1 MIRRVITYKCISP
14 PPDISQ
20 WAILIPKSLVVSKSA
35 KSVPIHYSDLQLC
48 HTKIPNQ
55 DTISLPM
62 RKCTKDAG
70 SISQLNMIVFCWG
83 ISKESLSMVLFTVHN
98 NVCTVS
104 FTHFHFLEFITWWS
118 SELMWNFQSFWIW
131 ICQLKLAIIV
141 RISLLEATEYSKHTA
156 KVR

>member
-20 WAILIPKSLVVSKSA
+20 WAILFPKSLVVSKSA

-83 ISKESLSMVLFTVHN
+83 ISKESLSMVLFTLHN

-118 SELMWNFQSFWIW
+118 SELHNVKFSVILNMNMSTKIGHNCQNFFAGSYWIF
-131 ICQLKLAIIV
+131 
-141 RISLLEATEYSKHTA
+141 
-156 KVR
+156 